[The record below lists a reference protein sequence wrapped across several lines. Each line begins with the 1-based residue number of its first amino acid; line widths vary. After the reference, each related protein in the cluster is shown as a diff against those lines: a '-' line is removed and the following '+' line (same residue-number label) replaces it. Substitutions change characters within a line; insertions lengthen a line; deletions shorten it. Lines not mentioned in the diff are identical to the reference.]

1 MQYLFSLSSSK
12 PLVHRYPDCMDHCHG
27 LSTCPA
33 GNKLSSSTLPPSAFP
48 APWALL
54 ALRNLSPAIISL
66 CCPTLF
72 FVPFVSGSL
81 LFLLCVRLLLTG
93 LLNPSLKFIFPQ
105 WSNFF
110 THHISIG
117 YKRSGYFAKNCDI
130 FLRPIFSSLSV
141 QKLNSP
147 QHGGQGCDR
156 AVTN

>member
-1 MQYLFSLSSSK
+1 MQYLFSLSSCK
-12 PLVHRYPDCMDHCHG
+12 PLVHRYPDCMDHYHG
-27 LSTCPA
+27 LSTCPV
-33 GNKLSSSTLPPSAFP
+33 GNKLSSSTLPPSQHLDLSL
-48 APWALL
+48 PWET
-54 ALRNLSPAIISL
+54 SHPAIISL